1 MAWSISS
8 LTLSLQPSRTGSE
21 ISFLLRDNGVAFD
34 PTRHT
39 PTEADK
45 ALNERTPG
53 GNGLALVQGLAD
65 ELHYCQSNG
74 ENLVRVTRS
83 FH

>member
-1 MAWSISS
+1 MEHSFTYA
-8 LTLSLQPSRTGSE
+8 LSLQPSRTGSE

-34 PTRHT
+34 PTQHT

-45 ALNERTPG
+45 AINERTPG

-65 ELHYCQSNG
+65 ELQYCRSND
-74 ENLVRVTRS
+74 ENHVRITKS